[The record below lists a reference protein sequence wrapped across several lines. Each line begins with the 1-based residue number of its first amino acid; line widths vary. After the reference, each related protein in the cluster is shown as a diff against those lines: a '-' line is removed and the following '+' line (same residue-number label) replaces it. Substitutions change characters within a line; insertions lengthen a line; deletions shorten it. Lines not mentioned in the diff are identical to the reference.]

1 MRAHTHERNK
11 GKMVPQ
17 MDSQLKILAKTKKPQ
32 QYFTITETLWFSF
45 HKQPKRQRDGLKKN
59 KRKENEN
66 YKGQR
71 NRQQKLKMV
80 SAQGT

>member
-59 KRKENEN
+59 KRKE
-66 YKGQR
+66 K
-71 NRQQKLKMV
+71 KMKMKMKIIKAKEIG
-80 SAQGT
+80 SKN